1 MEKDKKWYYVEYET
15 GYLQDEFYA
24 SSPEEAEEMALN
36 EVINFGVEIEVE
48 EMED

>member
-1 MEKDKKWYYVEYET
+1 MENDEKWYYVEYET

-24 SSPEEAEEMALN
+24 SSPAEAEQMAIN
-36 EVINFGVEIEVE
+36 EVFTFGVEIEVQ